1 MTFPP
6 LQKYSEAYHYI
17 ATSMPKT
24 EETKQHHQMLER
36 VWNNQDSHTL
46 CWWEQING
54 TTSLKVVWQLIKKLN
69 THLPFD
75 PAIPTQENWKHMST
89 NKLLQKCPIKF
100 IHNNQNQP
108 DIHQQGNGETNYGR
122 FIQWMLLTIKGSKR
136 LIHPATWMDVKILC
150 WVDKVR
156 NKK

>member
-100 IHNNQNQP
+100 IHNNQNLEANTNACFLVNGKNKC
-108 DIHQQGNGETNYGR
+108 DRYIH
-122 FIQWMLLTIKGSKR
+122 TIKYYWAIK
-136 LIHPATWMDVKILC
+136 M
-150 WVDKVR
+150 
-156 NKK
+156 N